1 MKRMVT
7 MVAAVLGFGL
17 MPAKAQDEPQ
27 GIAFVQAPEMASGMA
42 MAATPD
48 AGFAAAT
55 AECIKGGAMAED
67 CLPTNWCLPAGWSV
81 DLFVM
86 HQEGLHW
93 HEVHCGLP
101 SYEAAEQVA
110 AVLCAPEAREW
121 LSECLPVQFYDPD
134 GTALLPGN

>member
-1 MKRMVT
+1 MKRRML
-7 MVAAVLGFGL
+7 VAGSVLAFGL
-17 MPAKAQDEPQ
+17 LPAAAQDGPL

-42 MAATPD
+42 MALTPT

-55 AECIKGGAMAED
+55 AQCVEGGAMAED

-93 HEVHCGLP
+93 HEIHCGLP
-101 SYEAAEQVA
+101 SHEAAEQLA
-110 AVLCAPEAREW
+110 AALCDPQAREW
-121 LSECLPVQFYDPD
+121 VTECLPVQFYDPD
-134 GTALLPGN
+134 GAALLPEN